1 MNKMGGINSPGWM
14 AIYMQQQRLAKVKRA
29 GGAVVPG
36 PVIDYLMVVGS
47 STPQESFGPNV
58 VRGRQEQNARSAMAA
73 AGIDVPIINNAVGG
87 QTIAALDAAINGYLT
102 GLNPLKKVGVLI
114 WIGNND
120 IGVTSYG
127 DMLQATK
134 DAMLAGLNSIIN
146 KVLAANCIPILVP
159 VNSRKTSEL
168 LYEEWADQLYRPLC
182 QSRTPNWYA
191 SPLAVMDLCR
201 LYLINKDVVDWW
213 QVDDIHPNVA
223 TPSVQ
228 AYVATQLAAYATA
241 KPMAAP
247 TRYIFG
253 WGATGQNIGG
263 INYVVG
269 AASGTISTV
278 YNAKGQLDA
287 AASLTWAN
295 ANGSSGGS
303 RGNPGVREVD
313 LTNNLIQSGSVFRS
327 SAGNITFT
335 ANFGAGR
342 ASASGVAKF
351 TGNSSTA
358 ARVTR
363 FTIGAQTGLV
373 NCSVGINVLEL
384 PFTLDGAG
392 SITFTGAAETPATIA
407 NVSGVEFQFN

>member
-1 MNKMGGINSPGWM
+1 VNPFYPLNPFIKSRLVVGPRFGGV
-14 AIYMQQQRLAKVKRA
+14 AR
-29 GGAVVPG
+29 
-36 PVIDYLMVVGS
+36 PVIDYLMIVGS
-47 STPQESFGPNV
+47 STPQESFNLNT

-87 QTIAALDAAINGYLT
+87 QTIAALDTAINGYLT

-120 IGVTSYG
+120 IGVAPYAA
-127 DMLQATK
+127 MAQATK
-134 DAMLAGLNSIIN
+134 DAMLAGLNSIID

-159 VNSRKTSEL
+159 VNSRRTSEL

-191 SPLAVMDLCR
+191 PPLAVMDLCR
-201 LYLINKDVVDWW
+201 LYLINKDVTDWW

-228 AYVATQLAAYATA
+228 AYVATQLAAYATV

-253 WGATGQNIGG
+253 WGGTGQNIGG

-269 AASGTISTV
+269 GASGTFSTV
-278 YNAKGQLDA
+278 YNTKGQLDA
-287 AASLTWAN
+287 ASNLSWSNAS
-295 ANGSSGGS
+295 GSSGA

-313 LTNNLIQSGSVFRS
+313 LTNVLIHSGCIFRSGSGVIS
-327 SAGNITFT
+327 FT

-342 ASASGVAKF
+342 ASASGIAKF
-351 TGNSSTA
+351 TGNSTTA

-363 FTIGAQTGLV
+363 FTIGAQTGTV
-373 NCSVGINVLEL
+373 DCSVGINVLEL

-392 SITFTGAAETPATIA
+392 SITFTAVAQTPATTA